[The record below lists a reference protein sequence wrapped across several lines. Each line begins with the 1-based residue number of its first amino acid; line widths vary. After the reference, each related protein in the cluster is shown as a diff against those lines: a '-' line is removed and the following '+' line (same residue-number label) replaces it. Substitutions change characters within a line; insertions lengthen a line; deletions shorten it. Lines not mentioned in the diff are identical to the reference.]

1 MERSKQNEVGSL
13 EASLLKMVNDH
24 NETSMELR
32 EETDKAK
39 KDAIRIAR
47 RVSDLLMES
56 VNGGVQ
62 EAFLMQKKIEMETRV
77 LVAAVLQF
85 GKQTDRWLSASRAI
99 NTAIKEIGDFE
110 NWMKTME
117 LDCRSIAAAIQ
128 NIHQA

>member
-1 MERSKQNEVGSL
+1 MERLKQNEIGSL

-24 NETSMELR
+24 NETSAQLR
-32 EETDKAK
+32 EQTDKAK

-47 RVSDLLMES
+47 RVSDLLLDS

-62 EAFLMQKKIEMETRV
+62 EAFLMQKRIEMETRV
-77 LVAAVLQF
+77 LAAAILQF
-85 GKQTDRWLSASRAI
+85 GKQTDQWLSASHSI
-99 NTAIKEIGDFE
+99 NSAIKEIGDFE

-117 LDCRSIAAAIQ
+117 LDCRSITTAIR